1 MKIKL
6 NIYKDTMIM
15 SAIFI
20 SVTGFDNH
28 FSMLLAPNI
37 KIKIVDVTPNQT
49 NCDNISLIIL
59 FFYVFDTF
67 YFYPYSLP

>member
-15 SAIFI
+15 AAIFI

>member
-6 NIYKDTMIM
+6 KIYKDTMIM

-28 FSMLLAPNI
+28 FSILLALNI
-37 KIKIVDVTPNQT
+37 KIKIIDVMPNQT
-49 NCDNISLIIL
+49 NCDNISFIIQL
-59 FFYVFDTF
+59 Y
-67 YFYPYSLP
+67 LN